1 MKSIDSKLFNNMT
14 SLQKL
19 ELRVNSLTSLQALTF
34 KHLVSLVYLDLGYN
48 WFESFDQDTFA
59 SLHRLEYLNLEHN
72 LLKSFD
78 LTLLRGLGQL
88 DELILTFNRIQ
99 TIDTNDLNQLNIRK
113 VKLDN
118 NPVERHLVFVNG
130 SAIITHDYRLKAQ
143 TSGSTQLRAHWL
155 FGRGIFGWLL
165 LN

>member
-1 MKSIDSKLFNNMT
+1 MT

-34 KHLVSLVYLDLGYN
+34 KPLLNLVYLDLGYN
-48 WFESFDQDTFA
+48 WFESFHQDTFA
-59 SLHRLEYLNLEHN
+59 SLHRLVYLNLEHN

-78 LTLLRGLGQL
+78 LILLRGLDQL

-99 TIDTNDLNQLNIRK
+99 TIDTNELNQLEIRK

-118 NPVERHLVFVNG
+118 NPVERHLIFVNG
-130 SAIITHDYRLKAQ
+130 SAIITQDYRLKAQ
-143 TSGSTQLRAHWL
+143 TSGSKQSKAHWV
-155 FGRGIFGWLL
+155 FGLGIFGCLL
-165 LN
+165 FN